1 VEDGMMQW
9 FLNLSVRAKVSVGMG
24 LMVLC
29 LGIVIF
35 SAYTSIK
42 SIEQS
47 QTGLTE
53 YLKETARVADSIA
66 GGDLRVSVKPQSDK
80 DVLGNAFAMMVQRL
94 RRTTTEFAEGA
105 NVLASSASEI
115 LVATTQVASGVAE
128 TATAISETTTTVEE
142 VRQTGHISSQKAKNV
157 LESSQKAT
165 EEWSSIKF
173 EPAWNSIGGNW
184 MSCQVHYEKR
194 YRL

>member
-1 VEDGMMQW
+1 MMQW

-35 SAYTSIK
+35 TAYTSIK

-47 QTGLTE
+47 QTRLTE
-53 YLKETARVADSIA
+53 YLKETAKVADSIA

-80 DVLGNAFAMMVQRL
+80 DALGNAFAMMAQKL
-94 RRTTTEFAEGA
+94 RRPTTEFAEGA
-105 NVLASSASEI
+105 NVLASSAGEI
-115 LVATTQVASGVAE
+115 LVARTQVASGAAE

-142 VRQTGHISSQKAKNV
+142 VKQTGHLSSQKAKNV

-165 EEWSSIKF
+165 EEWTSIEFK
-173 EPAWNSIGGNW
+173 PAWNFIGGNW
-184 MSCQVHYEKR
+184 MSCREHHEKR